1 MELTITLEQVQTL
14 VRGAFPGNS
23 GTESLTV
30 EALEPGYARIR
41 LPYKK
46 WMVRPGNVLSGPTM
60 MTAVDTAMYVAVL
73 GHIGVQLMAVTADLN
88 LRFLNKGVLGDVIA
102 DARILK
108 LGRKLIALESHV
120 YSSAAPDKLVMHA
133 TGSYARP
140 G

>member
-1 MELTITLEQVQTL
+1 MELKLSLEQVQSL
-14 VRGAFPGNS
+14 VRSAFPAG
-23 GTESLTV
+23 GTNEFMRV
-30 EALEPGYARIR
+30 EALEPGYARIC

-73 GHIGVQLMAVTADLN
+73 AHIGVELMAVTADMN
-88 LRFLNKGVLGDVIA
+88 LRFLNKAVLGDVIA

-108 LGRKLIALESHV
+108 LGRKLIAMESRV
-120 YSSAAPDKLVMHA
+120 YSSAAPGQLVMHA